1 MAKIS
6 LGKKPKNFEYTVK
19 FQQLDGTEGIIPV
32 VFKYRTRQEF
42 GAFIDDLNADR
53 AAALFEAGEFVAGE
67 APAVPVKAAEFSMT
81 QFMEET
87 VGKNAKY
94 ILAVLD
100 SWGLD
105 IELSLESAQ
114 DLANTYPGGAAQ
126 LMESYRAAIQE
137 GRLGN

>member
-6 LGKKPKNFEYTVK
+6 LGKKPKNFEFTVK

-32 VFKYRTRQEF
+32 VFKYRTRKEF

-53 AAALFEAGEFVAGE
+53 AAALAEAGE

-81 QFMEET
+81 QFMDET

-94 ILAVLD
+94 IMAVLD

-105 IELSLESAQ
+105 LELSLESAQ